1 MEFAC
6 LMLSCVSALLEVLFL
21 VLDHKPPED
30 KSCAF

>member
-6 LMLSCVSALLEVLFL
+6 LMLSCVSALLEVLL